1 MAQYDVT
8 HIDDGRYRELRRLV
22 QDGRARAVI
31 VVEYLDGNTS
41 QILCPSLTGD
51 SISETATPPELLLS
65 SEHRPWPWWLR

>member
-8 HIDDGRYRELRRLV
+8 HIDIGRYRELRRLV

-31 VVEYLDGNTS
+31 VVEYLDANIS

-51 SISETATPPELLLS
+51 IKGNSPTNSSAT
-65 SEHRPWPWWLR
+65 